1 MSNDSSPP
9 FAGRRFPRE
18 IWALGRIYWTSPDA
32 RMGALLLV
40 VAIALELGTVYGNVL
55 LADSQRRIFDAL
67 QNMDMAA
74 FVASLGIFAGFVMGF
89 LLVSAYRVYARQV
102 LEMRWRRSLTAY
114 FVTQWIDPQTY
125 SQDEL
130 HPRQLDNPDQRIAE
144 DVRIVVSS
152 ALGLSLSLLAAVVTF
167 LSFAGMLWTL
177 SAHFPVPFRGPD
189 ARIPGLMV
197 WVAIAYVL
205 TSTALTHVVGRRL
218 VPLGIARQRVEADFR
233 FSLMRFREN
242 ALAVTLAR
250 GETMERRGARDRF
263 DAVVAN
269 WGRLISAQRDL
280 ALVTTGAGQISGV
293 VPLLIGAPA
302 YFAGHF
308 TLGSLVQT
316 RIAYEQVGGA
326 LAWFVYAYQ
335 EIAQWRASVERLTTL
350 ILLIESTRADLSA
363 TTRVHVESVADERLH
378 IVDLRL
384 DFPDGRVLLD
394 HANAVLVPGERIA
407 VIGPAGSGKTILF
420 RALAGTWPY
429 GHGSVQFP
437 ATARAF
443 FLPQRPYLPIGT
455 LREIITF
462 PAPGNAFPDDKVKE
476 VIHLLNLDHLL
487 HRLDELE
494 SWEQRLSTD
503 EQQRLSF
510 ARVLLQEPDW
520 LFIDDATAAVDEI
533 VERRMYDLLIE
544 RLPHATVVTLT
555 HRASVAQY
563 HSRRWSIVPHAGA
576 PASLLTG

>member
-1 MSNDSSPP
+1 
-9 FAGRRFPRE
+9 
-18 IWALGRIYWTSPDA
+18 
-32 RMGALLLV
+32 
-40 VAIALELGTVYGNVL
+40 
-55 LADSQRRIFDAL
+55 
-67 QNMDMAA
+67 
-74 FVASLGIFAGFVMGF
+74 
-89 LLVSAYRVYARQV
+89 
-102 LEMRWRRSLTAY
+102 
-114 FVTQWIDPQTY
+114 
-125 SQDEL
+125 
-130 HPRQLDNPDQRIAE
+130 
-144 DVRIVVSS
+144 
-152 ALGLSLSLLAAVVTF
+152 
-167 LSFAGMLWTL
+167 
-177 SAHFPVPFRGPD
+177 
-189 ARIPGLMV
+189 MV
-197 WVAIAYVL
+197 WVAIVYVL
-205 TSTALTHVVGRRL
+205 MSTAVTHVVGRRL

-250 GETMERRGARDRF
+250 GEVMERHGARDRF

-269 WGRLISAQRDL
+269 WGRLISAQRNL

-350 ILLIESTRADLSA
+350 TVLIDATRADLAA
-363 TTRVHVESVADERLH
+363 TTRIHVNSVADERLH
-378 IVDLRL
+378 VIDLRL

-394 HANAVLVPGERIA
+394 HADAVIVPGERIV

-429 GHGSVQFP
+429 GHGSIQFP
-437 ATARAF
+437 ASARTF
-443 FLPQRPYLPIGT
+443 FSPQRPYLPIGT

-462 PAPGNAFPDDKVKE
+462 PAPGNAFPEDKIDE
-476 VIHLLNLDHLL
+476 VIQLLRLEHLL

-510 ARVLLQEPDW
+510 ARVLLHEPDW
-520 LFIDDATAAVDEI
+520 LFIDDATAAVDEA
-533 VERRMYDLLIE
+533 VERRIYDLLNE
-544 RLPHATVVTLT
+544 RLPRATVVTLT

-563 HSRRWSIVPHAGA
+563 HARCWNIVPHADA
-576 PASLLTG
+576 PASLETG